1 MNILYRVDYFDGKYR
16 TSDVLFNTLKEAEDV
31 ADSLKNY
38 NVTIKKLYMERE
50 SGIIVRIDQ
59 VNTNAHNLVNKI
71 IGEDFYFDI
80 SYGMNLTNFTVN
92 DLLEV
97 NSNIVVALKEIQRIF
112 DEKMEDNDDYQDTG
126 LRLVIDADGNIGITF
141 SK

>member
-1 MNILYRVDYFDGKYR
+1 MNILYRVDYFDGKYK
-16 TSDVLFNTLKEAEDV
+16 TSDVLYNTLKEAEDV